1 MPSCDSQ
8 SISVNLGS
16 DFYGCDASPFPFP
29 LATATL
35 FFGRCFLDDF
45 CPSGDAKVNSFI
57 RDKFRLEL
65 DVEDDVGLE
74 DCFALRRTGVPGDV
88 ALRAFFFFAVDA
100 ADVIDDCGDGDFLRV
115 GDDCPTMDDFR
126 ERRLGVAF
134 GDADELL
141 LPVLPMVYEY

>member
-1 MPSCDSQ
+1 M
-8 SISVNLGS
+8 NLGR
-16 DFYGCDASPFPFP
+16 DFDRIDASPFPFP

-35 FFGRCFLDDF
+35 FFGRCFFDDF
-45 CPSGDAKVNSFI
+45 LSSGDTNAGSFI

-100 ADVIDDCGDGDFLRV
+100 ADVIDDCGDGDFLRA
-115 GDDCPTMDDFR
+115 GDDCPTLDDFPD
-126 ERRLGVAF
+126 RRFGAAF
-134 GDADELL
+134 DDADELL
-141 LPVLPMVYEY
+141 LPVLPMVYKK